1 MKVAIVIYLE
11 EEIIEQRFVGL
22 VCDRIGRKAGLVFTI
37 SLIINGATLC
47 TAAHGADGSPD
58 GLSWFMT
65 IARGV
70 VGVVRIPIN
79 YQIFFVGCDND
90 LTIMRRAEASL
101 QSCPLAQVK
110 LRMRERARKEQIVR
124 QIYTHRFASPDD
136 CPPVFLM
143 ATNLPLVVRTT
154 RIPTLNFPHVRMSM
168 TTWLTARYLRLPHC
182 IVCRRRCPPQ
192 HCLADMLWDRHR
204 LAPYGVL

>member
-1 MKVAIVIYLE
+1 MIYLE

-110 LRMRERARKEQIVR
+110 LRMRERARKEQIYSSWP
-124 QIYTHRFASPDD
+124 QT
-136 CPPVFLM
+136 FL
-143 ATNLPLVVRTT
+143 
-154 RIPTLNFPHVRMSM
+154 
-168 TTWLTARYLRLPHC
+168 
-182 IVCRRRCPPQ
+182 
-192 HCLADMLWDRHR
+192 
-204 LAPYGVL
+204 